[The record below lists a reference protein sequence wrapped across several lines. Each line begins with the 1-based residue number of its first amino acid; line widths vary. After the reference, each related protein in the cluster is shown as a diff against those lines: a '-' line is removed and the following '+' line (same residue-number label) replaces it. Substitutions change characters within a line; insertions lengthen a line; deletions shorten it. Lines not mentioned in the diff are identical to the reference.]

1 MTKLI
6 DFIKK
11 NVERGPCMC
20 GQCVDAPQNPEKN
33 QPISSHTADV
43 QFFKVTLRDQSVD
56 KKQLRDE
63 LRDILGN
70 HVGEFNDV
78 NLLDGKEHSFIEIGG
93 YVGDQGIAL
102 TLMGL
107 GELIGLWDLMI
118 VRKMKK
124 SIDNYIK
131 EGVSIDDI
139 EISDYPYMREGDV

>member
-20 GQCVDAPQNPEKN
+20 GQCVDAPQNPEKY
-33 QPISSHTADV
+33 QPMSSHTADV
-43 QFFKVTLRDQSVD
+43 QFFKVALRDQSVD

-107 GELIGLWDLMI
+107 GELIGLWGLMTPN
-118 VRKMKK
+118 KMLPSLPDDFKMQMAGQGM
-124 SIDNYIK
+124 ITIK
-131 EGVSIDDI
+131 AETECRI
-139 EISDYPYMREGDV
+139 